1 MSHIEGNTK
10 AYVQIRD
17 VRSDEYGVDREN
29 WKNAFPEPLSG
40 VLDLTGADTSRD
52 MMKRVEDSDYIFLC
66 DYFDLHVCGEKLTT
80 ENSRILIDGETYEV
94 RLYDDVMRM
103 HEHMEIY
110 LKYLGGQS
118 DGDGHTYRST

>member
-17 VRSDEYGVDREN
+17 VRPDEYGVDREN

-80 ENSRILIDGETYEV
+80 ENSRILIDGEIYEV